1 MSIKVFF
8 DCEFSDISRDAGLIS
23 IGFAAEPDA
32 EPLYIELVDGWSP
45 EECSTFVLAS
55 VLPLLG
61 RHNPQQLARSEA
73 AGKIEGWL
81 DSLRGG
87 DREKQIVCLSDGAW
101 DWRFLLNLF
110 PLSEGELR
118 WPSRFNVAGRM
129 IHNYLPEDSGNL
141 FNDAME
147 AFFQNRG
154 HVIRKRGGERHHAL
168 IDAFALRHAWRAC
181 WSPKE

>member
-110 PLSEGELR
+110 SPLRRRASLAKSFQCGRTYDPQL
-118 WPSRFNVAGRM
+118 FAGRFGK
-129 IHNYLPEDSGNL
+129 SV
-141 FNDAME
+141 
-147 AFFQNRG
+147 Q
-154 HVIRKRGGERHHAL
+154 
-168 IDAFALRHAWRAC
+168 
-181 WSPKE
+181 